1 MKRTTK
7 LISATA
13 MLIFNLF
20 VCFASVFAWFYANTN
35 PEANDIGM
43 MIDANELT
51 LAFELYKYDVEN
63 KQVISVDSFDFNEYD
78 IYNLPAADGR
88 RNNDY
93 TAIILKVTLFSNL
106 FIANEQKTV
115 TVSLHCTTDNSYDDV
130 LSNILYINSTADAI
144 DESDIY
150 FNTKTSLAAAARQ
163 KFITT
168 TKLTDIT
175 YSLAV
180 TPTQDRQ
187 VIIYSV
193 VDYDKALVDAQ
204 NIDINNVPDF
214 VNDIEYIRYGVEA

>member
-1 MKRTTK
+1 MT
-7 LISATA
+7 
-13 MLIFNLF
+13 IFNLF
-20 VCFASVFAWFYANTN
+20 VCFSAVIAWFVGTQNLKG
-35 PEANDIGM
+35 NDM
-43 MIDANELT
+43 TVQMEANELT
-51 LAFELYKYDVEN
+51 LDYELYKYDVEN
-63 KQVISVDSFDFNEYD
+63 KQVININSFDFNEYD
-78 IYNLPAADGR
+78 IYNLPSADGR

-93 TAIILKVTLFSNL
+93 TAIILKVTLFCDV
-106 FIANEQKTV
+106 FVTNEQRIV
-115 TVSLHCTTDNSYDDV
+115 NISLHCTSTSLTEDV

-187 VIIYSV
+187 VVIYSV

-204 NIDINNVPDF
+204 NIDINAVPNF